1 MKNLLGFALTSA
13 LLFSGFAAS
22 AQTPSRQ
29 TQWWKLNHGSISVG
43 GTGQFTSEL
52 TSDPQTVPTIYN
64 NSDVAAFGQQQK
76 TTWSAGFLT
85 SLQLAPR
92 SWAGF
97 QINYG
102 FSHYQ
107 ERYAYNLSNVA
118 GSQYYAVPTD
128 WHEAT
133 AGYLIHPKHIPFQPY
148 VVIGGGAIGFRP
160 DGNAFNHLDV
170 TYGQPQ
176 WRGAGLLEAGFDLP
190 TNNKHIGFR
199 ISGRSLYYRAPNFG
213 NSTISTHSW
222 RVTTE
227 PAVSAYYKF

>member
-1 MKNLLGFALTSA
+1 MKNLLGYALTST
-13 LLFSGFAAS
+13 LVLSTLAAS
-22 AQTPSRQ
+22 AQTPSQ
-29 TQWWKLNHGSISVG
+29 HSQWWKLNHGSVSVG
-43 GTGQFTSEL
+43 GTGQFTTEL
-52 TSDPQTVPTIYN
+52 TSDPQTVATTSN
-64 NSDVAAFGQQQK
+64 DATVAAFGQNQK

-92 SWAGF
+92 SWAGV
-97 QINYG
+97 QVNYG

-107 ERYAYNLSNVA
+107 ERYTYNLSNVA
-118 GSQYYAVPTD
+118 AQQSYAVPAD

-148 VVIGGGAIGFRP
+148 VVVGGGAIGFRP
-160 DGNAFNHLDV
+160 DRNAFNKLSVSYDS
-170 TYGQPQ
+170 PQ

-190 TNNKHIGFR
+190 TPNKHIGFR

-213 NSTISTHSW
+213 NSTISTRSW

-227 PAVSAYYKF
+227 PAISAYYKF